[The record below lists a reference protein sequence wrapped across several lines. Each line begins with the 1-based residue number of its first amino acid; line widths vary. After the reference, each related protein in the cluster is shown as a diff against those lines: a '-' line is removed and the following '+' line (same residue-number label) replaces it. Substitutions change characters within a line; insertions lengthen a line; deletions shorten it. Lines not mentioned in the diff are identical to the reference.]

1 MRKYIAL
8 AALMLPGFAADAAAQ
23 APASTI
29 AYVRSRRLLEETP
42 GSKEASATL
51 QREQNKYRADLA
63 LAEDSLT
70 KMLNDYQQKLSMM
83 SAAAKKTQEDAIRAR
98 RLSLESRA
106 GQADQLMQKR
116 QQELLKPIMDR
127 INKALEDF
135 RKENRFA
142 LILDADNG
150 AVVAADSTLDV
161 TTRILAKLKG
171 TPAGAPRNP

>member
-1 MRKYIAL
+1 MRKYITA
-8 AALMLPGFAADAAAQ
+8 AALTLLGFGADAAAQ
-23 APASTI
+23 GTPVPI

-70 KMLNDYQQKLSMM
+70 KMLTDYQQKLSMM
-83 SAAAKKTQEDAIRAR
+83 SAAAKKAQEDAIRAR
-98 RLSLESRA
+98 RQSLESRA

-135 RKENRFA
+135 RKENRYA

-150 AVVAADSTLDV
+150 AIVAADSTLDV
-161 TTRILAKLKG
+161 TTRILAKLKPG
-171 TPAGAPRNP
+171 TAGAPRD